1 MPAARVGAG
10 SGVLATT
17 HHVSLALG
25 VSSLGGLFLAQQAA
39 TSLGAL
45 GALVLVLGALI
56 VLNGVAA
63 ALSWGFGA

>member
-1 MPAARVGAG
+1 
-10 SGVLATT
+10 
-17 HHVSLALG
+17 
-25 VSSLGGLFLAQQAA
+25 
-39 TSLGAL
+39 LGAL

>member
-17 HHVSLALG
+17 QQVSLALG